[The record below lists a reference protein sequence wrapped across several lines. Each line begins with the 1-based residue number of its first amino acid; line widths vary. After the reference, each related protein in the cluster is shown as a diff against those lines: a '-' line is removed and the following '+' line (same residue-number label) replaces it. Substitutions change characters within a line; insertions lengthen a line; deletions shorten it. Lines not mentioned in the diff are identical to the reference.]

1 MGLSTYYRNAPITE
15 AIIDI
20 RVEHTDDFDLRKLE
34 LTDGDFVSYYPNKE
48 GVIESISK
56 MEVGPEGG
64 STSITNRPIG
74 WKFSSKDH
82 KQIIQS
88 RRNGFTFSRLAP
100 YEKWEAHKAEAEK
113 NWHIYRRMTNPRSIN
128 RLAVR
133 FINKIDI
140 QGECIEIKDYF
151 RTFPEVSSELPQH
164 LDGFFMQ
171 VQLPMQKISGQCL
184 INQTIIPPEKKGIV
198 SIILDIDVFSLN
210 YSGSEEEDIWNYF
223 ARLHEVK
230 NQVFEGCI
238 TDTTRSLFD

>member
-1 MGLSTYYRNAPITE
+1 MGESTYYRNAPITE

-20 RVEHTDDFDLRKLE
+20 RVEHKDDFDLRKLE
-34 LTDGDFVSYYPNKE
+34 LTDGYFVSHYPIKE
-48 GVIESISK
+48 AVIESIGK
-56 MEVGPEGG
+56 LEVSPEGG

-74 WKFSSKDH
+74 WKFSSNDR

-100 YEKWEAHKAEAEK
+100 YEKWETHREEAEK
-113 NWHIYRRMTNPRSIN
+113 IWNIYRRTTNPISIN

-133 FINKIDI
+133 YINKIDI
-140 QGECIEIKDYF
+140 FGECIELKDFF
-151 RTFPEVSSELPQH
+151 RTFPEVSPELPQH

-198 SIILDIDVFSLN
+198 SIILDIDLFSEN
-210 YSGSEEEDIWNYF
+210 YSGSEEEAIWNYF
-223 ARLHEVK
+223 SRLHEVK

-238 TDTTRSLFD
+238 TDKTRRLFE